1 MGTASRSPSPLVHLL
16 LALCLVAFTAP
27 GLAQEAPAGQSA
39 EGEAAET
46 APKALLALEEVIV
59 RGPVEGEAPGAD
71 TLARLSVRIAN
82 RGEAIA
88 SSLAFTVEVA
98 EQELP
103 VYVNQVFLK
112 PIPPGVTVELALYNF
127 WTGETGRPAP
137 ADGKL
142 SVEVSLREAKWMERT
157 VEQVEG
163 EPPVEV
169 WTPTGAV
176 EGLPVTAST
185 VVTLKK

>member
-1 MGTASRSPSPLVHLL
+1 MRTVRRTSSPFVHLL
-16 LALCLVAFTAP
+16 FALILVGFAAAP
-27 GLAQEAPAGQSA
+27 GHAQEP
-39 EGEAAET
+39 EAAEGQAAEP

-71 TLARLSVRIAN
+71 TLVRLSVRIAN

-88 SSLAFTVEVA
+88 SALAFTVEVA

-112 PIPPGVTVELALYNF
+112 PIPPGETVELALYNF
-127 WTGETGRPAP
+127 WTSETGRDAP

-142 SVEVSLREAKWMERT
+142 SVEVALREAKWMERT
-157 VEQVEG
+157 VEEAEG